1 MAAFSPTSTTVKV
14 RRDGQIVL
22 QGDSGTDTF
31 TIAYEGDGDFSYSQ
45 PKPDRVVIRDRGI
58 IVGSRK
64 GDDQPI
70 TGSFTVDFR
79 AWTDSASG
87 KASLIDF
94 MDGTGGASSVTK
106 ADVAHEE
113 HNLDM
118 VVTIE
123 GSDHTE
129 TTDHTAT
136 FSSCIFTYDFSE
148 GDPDRLSV
156 SFECYGGVV
165 YTGEPAP

>member
-14 RRDGQIVL
+14 RRDATILL

-31 TIAYEGDGDFSYSQ
+31 TVAYEGDGDFSYSE
-45 PKPDRVVIRDRGI
+45 PKADRVVIRDRGI

-64 GDDQPI
+64 GDNQPI

-79 AWTDSASG
+79 AWTDSAAG

-94 MDGTGGASSVTK
+94 LDGVGGASSVTK
-106 ADVAHEE
+106 ADAAHEE
-113 HNLDM
+113 FNLDM

-123 GSDHTE
+123 GSNFTE
-129 TTDHTAT
+129 TADHTAT
-136 FSSCIFTYDFSE
+136 FSTCIFTYDFSE
-148 GDPDRLSV
+148 GDPDRLTV
-156 SFECYGGVV
+156 NFECYAGIA
-165 YTGEPAP
+165 YTGET